1 MSFGRRIELLKA
13 VREVAGRLEFLK
25 AGGGDSEGCEA
36 LLLER
41 EVERIYLDWGLVSVE
56 GLMIDGRPATKQS
69 VIEAGPEPLVKEI
82 IGAIERQIVLS
93 EDERKN

>member
-1 MSFGRRIELLKA
+1 MSFGRRVELLRA

-25 AGGGDSEGCEA
+25 AGASDIEGCES
-36 LLLER
+36 LLLEH

-56 GLMIDGRPATKQS
+56 GLIIDGTEATKQS
-69 VIEAGPEPLVKEI
+69 LIEAGPEPLVKEI